1 MKLSNL
7 LTLLLLALSATI
19 TSACSSE
26 SSSAEIEALAYRSS
40 ESGRWGIVSM
50 DGEVIVRDYFKNEP
64 TVAMDGRYFVKND
77 EGLWEMYDLS
87 TQPQKKVGNTSTL
100 LAFTTAELWWRS
112 AIKGFR
118 SSTLKEKY

>member
-26 SSSAEIEALAYRSS
+26 SSSAEIEALAYRST

-87 TQPQKKVGNTSTL
+87 TQPQKNGGKYVY
-100 LAFTTAELWWRS
+100 TA
-112 AIKGFR
+112 GFYHGR
-118 SSTLKEKY
+118 AW